1 MPPSLWLN
9 NASSTPPEL
18 LIREG
23 EQILGRS
30 ADADIVLDE
39 TFVSGYHAR
48 LHWNMTQLTVLDLDS
63 TNGTLVNGVPV
74 IGWTSLTDGDVIE
87 FGGVEAV
94 VRLPDNETD
103 TVVDA
108 DNFPPPPTRTR
119 NRQRPPVDNSQ
130 VDDDHV
136 DDGQADDVDP
146 PEGRTFGSQLGPMV
160 SDQTE
165 PLFDQPLT
173 SAVTLPPT
181 PPAGVSVT
189 RAGRTT
195 GDLQSINQTDFD
207 FGNHHDEESGK
218 QAAFGRE
225 GLKVTVGTAIAVF
238 VALVVLAII
247 IIYVAQR

>member
-94 VRLPDNETD
+94 VRLPDDETD
-103 TVVDA
+103 AVIDA
-108 DNFPPPPTRTR
+108 DNFPPPPARAR
-119 NRQRPPVDNSQ
+119 NRQRPPVESAPVDNSE
-130 VDDDHV
+130 
-136 DDGQADDVDP
+136 ADDPDSP
-146 PEGRTFGSQLGPMV
+146 GGRTFGSQLGPMV
-160 SDQTE
+160 SDRTE

-195 GDLQSINQTDFD
+195 GDLQRINQTDFD
-207 FGNHHDEESGK
+207 FGDHHDEESEK

-225 GLKVTVGTAIAVF
+225 GLKVTVGTAIGVF
-238 VALVVLAII
+238 VALVILAII
-247 IIYVAQR
+247 IIYVTQR